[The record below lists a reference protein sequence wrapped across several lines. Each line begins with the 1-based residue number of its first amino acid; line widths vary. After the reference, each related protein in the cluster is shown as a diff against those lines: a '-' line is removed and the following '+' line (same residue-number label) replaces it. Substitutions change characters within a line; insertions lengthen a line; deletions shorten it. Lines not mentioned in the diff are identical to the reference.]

1 MRKKFFRMNPRLIS
15 ILGVILAT
23 VLVQTA
29 VPAVDKGNFSTT
41 PTTHNGKK
49 WRIGCYE
56 GGEYIEYQQ
65 VFTATV
71 KSLMDLGWIEKVDI
85 PPQEGEQTRRLWQW
99 LSEHAQSDYIEF
111 VRDAHY
117 SAQWNE
123 DVRNRT
129 VRTLIQRLNQK
140 KDIDLMVALGT
151 WAGKDMAADKIS
163 TPTVVLSTS
172 DALAAGIIKSI
183 DDSGYDH
190 IQARMDP
197 YRYERQIRVFHDVIG
212 FERLGIIYENS
223 VDGISQAALGDVEK
237 MAAEKNFEIE
247 RCFSKSDNV
256 SKETAYQSVYA
267 CFEKLKDK
275 VDALYVTRQ
284 HGIDAVSVPELARRA
299 ISAKIPTFSQAGS
312 DEVKA
317 GLLMS
322 ISQAG
327 WKYVGKFHAESI
339 AKILNGAEPRQLN
352 QLFEDPPIIA
362 INLKT
367 AELIGFDPPVDVLS
381 AADEI
386 YQEIAVP

>member
-1 MRKKFFRMNPRLIS
+1 
-15 ILGVILAT
+15 
-23 VLVQTA
+23 
-29 VPAVDKGNFSTT
+29 
-41 PTTHNGKK
+41 
-49 WRIGCYE
+49 
-56 GGEYIEYQQ
+56 
-65 VFTATV
+65 
-71 KSLMDLGWIEKVDI
+71 
-85 PPQEGEQTRRLWQW
+85 
-99 LSEHAQSDYIEF
+99 
-111 VRDAHY
+111 
-117 SAQWNE
+117 
-123 DVRNRT
+123 
-129 VRTLIQRLNQK
+129 
-140 KDIDLMVALGT
+140 
-151 WAGKDMAADKIS
+151 
-163 TPTVVLSTS
+163 
-172 DALAAGIIKSI
+172 
-183 DDSGYDH
+183 
-190 IQARMDP
+190 
-197 YRYERQIRVFHDVIG
+197 
-212 FERLGIIYENS
+212 
-223 VDGISQAALGDVEK
+223 
-237 MAAEKNFEIE
+237 
-247 RCFSKSDNV
+247 V

-284 HGIDAVSVPELARRA
+284 HGVDAVSVPELAQRA